1 MRFCDL
7 YKMDIGEGNNIS
19 LALLLGDNMAI
30 QSFFADTPRPRV
42 CLLQRTIFIIICHFI
57 KHSLLIHHSTLHY
70 KNYFPECFCIF
81 QRIAIHRYY
90 IGEFVCFNAT
100 QLILFA

>member
-30 QSFFADTPRPRV
+30 QSFFCGHTKAEGMSITA
-42 CLLQRTIFIIICHFI
+42 
-57 KHSLLIHHSTLHY
+57 Y
-70 KNYFPECFCIF
+70 YFYNNMPL
-81 QRIAIHRYY
+81 Y
-90 IGEFVCFNAT
+90 
-100 QLILFA
+100 